1 MKYTPDDIA
10 EIARLTGWHLGTARP
25 SITPAPPGTEL
36 AGWWYDAAG
45 RAMACAFTDALMGE
59 TQYSVEQAREEAR
72 ERANPLGGFLSDENS
87 PDHPTV

>member
-1 MKYTPDDIA
+1 MCSSDLIA

-25 SITPAPPGTEL
+25 AITPAPPGTEL

-72 ERANPLGGFLSDENS
+72 ERANTPRNDDATE
-87 PDHPTV
+87 

>member
-59 TQYSVEQAREEAR
+59 TQYSVAQARAYAAKRVTKPRNNEAA
-72 ERANPLGGFLSDENS
+72 E
-87 PDHPTV
+87 

>member
-25 SITPAPPGTEL
+25 AITPAPPGTEL

-45 RAMACAFTDALMGE
+45 RAMACAFTDDLMGE
-59 TQYSVEQAREEAR
+59 TQYTVAQAREDAKK
-72 ERANPLGGFLSDENS
+72 RANTPKNDDATE
-87 PDHPTV
+87 